1 MSKAVA
7 GSCRT
12 RRRWSEE
19 DKRAIVAETWLPG
32 ASLAAVARQH
42 DLNANQLFGW
52 RRQFSSDGP
61 PEAPV
66 EPQFVSVEVTGG
78 SASARQT
85 VEAPQSP
92 RSRESDRRPGII
104 EIELPCGARLR
115 CDQHVDRQALALVVD
130 ILMARS

>member
-7 GSCRT
+7 GSRRT
-12 RRRWSEE
+12 RRRWSEDE
-19 DKRAIVAETWLPG
+19 KRAIVAETWLPG

-52 RRQFSSDGP
+52 RRQFSSDGQ

-66 EPQFVSVEVTGG
+66 EPQFVPVEVSGG
-78 SASARQT
+78 SSNARRT
-85 VEAPQSP
+85 VDAPESSRP
-92 RSRESDRRPGII
+92 RKPNSRLGII

-115 CDQHVDRQALALVVD
+115 CDQHVDQQALALVVD
-130 ILMARS
+130 VLMARA